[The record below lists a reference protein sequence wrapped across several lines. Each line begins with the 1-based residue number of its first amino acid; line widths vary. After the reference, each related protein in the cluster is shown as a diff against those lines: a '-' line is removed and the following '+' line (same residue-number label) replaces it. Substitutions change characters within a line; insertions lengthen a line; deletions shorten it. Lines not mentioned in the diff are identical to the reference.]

1 MVERL
6 EYLGGIGNAPMV
18 EVHHANEAFKPLDLD
33 RPGEVGDGS
42 DLGQE
47 GSDAEVVD
55 GVAEEI
61 DCGRSKLTLLWLY
74 DQAVVLETVDN
85 DS

>member
-18 EVHHANEAFKPLDLD
+18 EVHHANEAFKPPDLD

-42 DLGQE
+42 DLGRE

-61 DCGRSKLTLLWLY
+61 GCGRSKTDTSLAL
-74 DQAVVLETVDN
+74 
-85 DS
+85 

>member
-18 EVHHANEAFKPLDLD
+18 EIHHTNETFKPLDLD

-47 GSDAEVVD
+47 GLMPRWLTEWPRKSIADAP
-55 GVAEEI
+55 
-61 DCGRSKLTLLWLY
+61 
-74 DQAVVLETVDN
+74 N
-85 DS
+85 